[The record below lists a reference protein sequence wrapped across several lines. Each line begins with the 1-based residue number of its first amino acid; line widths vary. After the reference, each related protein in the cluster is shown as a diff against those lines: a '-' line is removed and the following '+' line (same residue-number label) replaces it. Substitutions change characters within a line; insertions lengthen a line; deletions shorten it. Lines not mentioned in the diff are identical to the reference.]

1 MLENIFLTVVRMSIT
16 ASIAA
21 LTVILFRFAAGKKLP
36 KSFSYAAWAIVLIR
50 LLVPFSIESGFSL
63 FNIMKSAFTAV
74 DRVTGANSTA
84 LPGVFGAGE
93 QDRDTIAVNETEAG
107 MDENM
112 YLSNE
117 NDVLNVSSRTHITKK
132 EDVRS
137 EKTGFV
143 SVMSCIWISVFMF
156 LLVFCIC
163 AYIKTRGEF
172 RTAVLF
178 NDNGLLSEVSGKLYM
193 KRKVN
198 IYVSDRTDTP
208 FVSGI
213 ANVRIIIPSYLAV
226 DYPGRRLEYVITHEL
241 VHIKR
246 LDNITSLLAVLAL
259 CIHWFNPLMWL
270 CFNLYRKDMETSCD
284 TVVLEAYENDIR
296 SDYANLL
303 LNIAVKQNTLSY
315 GTVPAFGESNIKGRI
330 KGIMRF
336 KKNEAWAG
344 IIAAVLLAVL
354 AFVLLTD
361 GKNVNIINTGPSVI
375 RHNVLN
381 NLLEHRSRYI
391 GDASNA
397 GNLLDKLPYGNEK
410 TGFEL
415 DTDSEPYG
423 ITVNYWLGDINTSNG
438 DTGAL
443 KKVKSK
449 LLDNALVIFS
459 LIENVDVVKFN
470 ILPSKTEIQF
480 ERAELQQ
487 YFDRDLWEY
496 SENSEDFE
504 KFLLDIYFDIFV
516 FPEKYSVDI
525 SSLPGPGIQISPVLN
540 EEYYDAACSIR
551 YSTESGS
558 LLVRNEDT
566 GDITNQGKLFNCTLA
581 SGNVIYWNP
590 LGMNETGEDNTVTV
604 SVLKKNG
611 DVIISKHVFFEKD
624 DNQIFTVRTSYDIIH
639 DYAGE

>member
-226 DYPGRRLEYVITHEL
+226 DYPGRKLEYVITHEL

-270 CFNLYRKDMETSCD
+270 CFYLYRKDMETSCD

-344 IIAAVLLAVL
+344 IIAAVLLAVF

>member
-226 DYPGRRLEYVITHEL
+226 DYPGRKLEYVITHEL

-270 CFNLYRKDMETSCD
+270 CFYLYRKDMETSCD
-284 TVVLEAYENDIR
+284 AVVLEAYENDIR

>member
-63 FNIMKSAFTAV
+63 FNIMNSAFTAV

-163 AYIKTRGEF
+163 AYIKTRGKF

-178 NDNGLLSEVSGKLYM
+178 NDNGLLAEVSGKLHM

-270 CFNLYRKDMETSCD
+270 CFYLYRKDMETSCD
-284 TVVLEAYENDIR
+284 AVVLEAYENDIR

-344 IIAAVLLAVL
+344 IIAAVLLAVF

>member
-63 FNIMKSAFTAV
+63 FNIMNSAFTAV

-178 NDNGLLSEVSGKLYM
+178 NDNGLLSEVSGKLHM

-270 CFNLYRKDMETSCD
+270 CFYLYRKDMETSCD
-284 TVVLEAYENDIR
+284 AVVLEAYENDIR

>member
-63 FNIMKSAFTAV
+63 FNIMNSAFTAV

-178 NDNGLLSEVSGKLYM
+178 NDNGLLSEVSGKLHM

-270 CFNLYRKDMETSCD
+270 CFYLYRKDMETSCD
-284 TVVLEAYENDIR
+284 AVVLEAYENDIR

-344 IIAAVLLAVL
+344 IIAAVLLAVF

>member
-226 DYPGRRLEYVITHEL
+226 DYPGRKLEYVITHEL